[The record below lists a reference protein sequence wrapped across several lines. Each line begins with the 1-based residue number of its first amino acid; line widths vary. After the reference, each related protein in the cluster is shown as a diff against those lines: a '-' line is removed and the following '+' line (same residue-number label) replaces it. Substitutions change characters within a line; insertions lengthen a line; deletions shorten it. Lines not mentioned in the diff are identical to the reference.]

1 MKMIKRTLII
11 LIIATTIF
19 TVVKCNRI
27 EDTDNIKQEQGEDT
41 LPKDD
46 KEDEQD
52 EDKKEE
58 EKKDN
63 QGKEDENKD
72 SEQDKEQQD
81 KNDEPKEEQGQEEIE
96 SPVELG

>member
-27 EDTDNIKQEQGEDT
+27 EDADNIKQEQGDDT

-46 KEDEQD
+46 TNKKDEQN
-52 EDKKEE
+52 KEE
-58 EKKDN
+58 K
-63 QGKEDENKD
+63 NKNE
-72 SEQDKEQQD
+72 EQDKEDKQD
-81 KNDEPKEEQGQEEIE
+81 KDDEPKEDQKKEEIK

>member
-19 TVVKCNRI
+19 TVVKCDRI
-27 EDTDNIKQEQGEDT
+27 EDADNIKQEQGDDT

-46 KEDEQD
+46 KED
-52 EDKKEE
+52 KEE
-58 EKKDN
+58 KEEDKKDN
-63 QGKEDENKD
+63 QGKE
-72 SEQDKEQQD
+72 
-81 KNDEPKEEQGQEEIE
+81 EPKEDQEKEEIE

>member
-27 EDTDNIKQEQGEDT
+27 EDANNIKQEQGDDT

-46 KEDEQD
+46 KEDKQD
-52 EDKKEE
+52 EQNKEE
-58 EKKDN
+58 KQE
-63 QGKEDENKD
+63 EENKD
-72 SEQDKEQQD
+72 NEQDRD
-81 KNDEPKEEQGQEEIE
+81 DEPKEDQEKEEIK

>member
-1 MKMIKRTLII
+1 MIKRTLII

-27 EDTDNIKQEQGEDT
+27 EDADNIKQEQGDDT

-46 KEDEQD
+46 KEDTN
-52 EDKKEE
+52 
-58 EKKDN
+58 KKD
-63 QGKEDENKD
+63 
-72 SEQDKEQQD
+72 EQDKEDKEELD
-81 KNDEPKEEQGQEEIE
+81 KNEKPKEDQEKEEIE

>member
-19 TVVKCNRI
+19 TMVKCNRI
-27 EDTDNIKQEQGEDT
+27 EDTDNIKQEQGDDT

-46 KEDEQD
+46 KEDT
-52 EDKKEE
+52 DKK
-58 EKKDN
+58 D
-63 QGKEDENKD
+63 
-72 SEQDKEQQD
+72 EQDKEEKQEEENKDNEQD
-81 KNDEPKEEQGQEEIE
+81 KNDEPKDNQEKEEIK

>member
-27 EDTDNIKQEQGEDT
+27 EDADNIKQEQGEDT

-46 KEDEQD
+46 KEDSNKKDDQD
-52 EDKKEE
+52 KDVQDKEEKEEEENKNDEHKEDQKKEE
-58 EKKDN
+58 IK
-63 QGKEDENKD
+63 
-72 SEQDKEQQD
+72 
-81 KNDEPKEEQGQEEIE
+81 

>member
-19 TVVKCNRI
+19 TIVKCNRI

-46 KEDEQD
+46 K
-52 EDKKEE
+52 KEE
-58 EKKDN
+58 E
-63 QGKEDENKD
+63 NKD
-72 SEQDKEQQD
+72 KEKQDKDDKQD
-81 KNDEPKEEQGQEEIE
+81 KEEIE

>member
-27 EDTDNIKQEQGEDT
+27 EDADNIKQEQGEDA

-46 KEDEQD
+46 KED
-52 EDKKEE
+52 K
-58 EKKDN
+58 
-63 QGKEDENKD
+63 
-72 SEQDKEQQD
+72 QDKE
-81 KNDEPKEEQGQEEIE
+81 EKEEDKEKEEIE

>member
-27 EDTDNIKQEQGEDT
+27 EDADNIKQEQGDDT

-52 EDKKEE
+52 KEE
-58 EKKDN
+58 KDEEENKDN
-63 QGKEDENKD
+63 QDKEK
-72 SEQDKEQQD
+72 QDKD
-81 KNDEPKEEQGQEEIE
+81 DEPKEDQEKEEIK

>member
-27 EDTDNIKQEQGEDT
+27 EDADNIKQEQGEDT
-41 LPKDD
+41 LPKEDTNKND
-46 KEDEQD
+46 K
-52 EDKKEE
+52 
-58 EKKDN
+58 
-63 QGKEDENKD
+63 
-72 SEQDKEQQD
+72 QD
-81 KNDEPKEEQGQEEIE
+81 KNDKPKEDQEKEEIE

>member
-19 TVVKCNRI
+19 TIVKCNRI
-27 EDTDNIKQEQGEDT
+27 EDVDNIKQEQGEDT
-41 LPKDD
+41 LPK
-46 KEDEQD
+46 

-58 EKKDN
+58 K
-63 QGKEDENKD
+63 NKD
-72 SEQDKEQQD
+72 KEKQDKE
-81 KNDEPKEEQGQEEIE
+81 EIK

>member
-27 EDTDNIKQEQGEDT
+27 EDADNIKQEQGDDT

-52 EDKKEE
+52 KEEKEE
-58 EKKDN
+58 E
-63 QGKEDENKD
+63 ENKE
-72 SEQDKEQQD
+72 EQDKDD
-81 KNDEPKEEQGQEEIE
+81 KPKEDQEKEEIE

>member
-27 EDTDNIKQEQGEDT
+27 EDADNIKQEQGDDT

-46 KEDEQD
+46 KEDTNKKDEQD
-52 EDKKEE
+52 KEDKEE
-58 EKKDN
+58 EKNKDN
-63 QGKEDENKD
+63 
-72 SEQDKEQQD
+72 EQDKD
-81 KNDEPKEEQGQEEIE
+81 DEPKEDQEKEEIK

>member
-27 EDTDNIKQEQGEDT
+27 EDADNIKQEQGDDT

-52 EDKKEE
+52 KEE
-58 EKKDN
+58 KDEEENKDN
-63 QGKEDENKD
+63 QDKEK
-72 SEQDKEQQD
+72 QDKD
-81 KNDEPKEEQGQEEIE
+81 DEPKESQEKEEIE
-96 SPVELG
+96 TPIELG

>member
-27 EDTDNIKQEQGEDT
+27 EDEDNIKQEQGEDA
-41 LPKDD
+41 LPKEE
-46 KEDEQD
+46 KE
-52 EDKKEE
+52 EDKK
-58 EKKDN
+58 DN
-63 QGKEDENKD
+63 E
-72 SEQDKEQQD
+72 QD
-81 KNDEPKEEQGQEEIE
+81 KNDKPKEDQEKEEIE

>member
-27 EDTDNIKQEQGEDT
+27 EDADNIKQEQGDDT

-46 KEDEQD
+46 KEDTN
-52 EDKKEE
+52 
-58 EKKDN
+58 KKD
-63 QGKEDENKD
+63 
-72 SEQDKEQQD
+72 EQDKEEKQEDKNKDNQD
-81 KNDEPKEEQGQEEIE
+81 KDDEPKEDQKKEEIK

>member
-27 EDTDNIKQEQGEDT
+27 EDIDNIKQEQGDDT
-41 LPKDD
+41 LPKD
-46 KEDEQD
+46 E
-52 EDKKEE
+52 KEE
-58 EKKDN
+58 EENKDN
-63 QGKEDENKD
+63 QDKEK
-72 SEQDKEQQD
+72 QDKD
-81 KNDEPKEEQGQEEIE
+81 DEPKEDQEKEEIE

>member
-1 MKMIKRTLII
+1 MKMIKRTLIL

-27 EDTDNIKQEQGEDT
+27 EDADNIKQEQGDDT

-46 KEDEQD
+46 KEDTNKKDEQNK
-52 EDKKEE
+52 EEKQEE
-58 EKKDN
+58 EKDN
-63 QGKEDENKD
+63 E
-72 SEQDKEQQD
+72 QD
-81 KNDEPKEEQGQEEIE
+81 KNDEPKGDQEKEEIE

>member
-1 MKMIKRTLII
+1 MKMIKRTLMI

-27 EDTDNIKQEQGEDT
+27 EDADNIKQEQGDDT

-46 KEDEQD
+46 KEDTNKKDEQN
-52 EDKKEE
+52 KEE
-58 EKKDN
+58 E
-63 QGKEDENKD
+63 NKD
-72 SEQDKEQQD
+72 KEKQDKE
-81 KNDEPKEEQGQEEIE
+81 EIK